1 MQLNS
6 DEVCKCFNTHSW
18 PYNAYSHAINRHF
31 QVCCQCACRGST
43 INAHLQRVINTP
55 TDEPL
60 INTYR
65 HAAHSHSQECTVCHQ
80 HTYRW
85 ATDKYVQASAHSH
98 SQECTV
104 CHRHTYRWATDKY
117 VQASAHSH
125 SQECTVCHQHT
136 YRWATDKYV
145 QACCPQSF
153 TEVPSADTYRCAVNR
168 HKGLVFAGDD
178 FQWDSVGF
186 LGLPCKLQLTL
197 PASMAVTHVWTD
209 RNKSWSPSP
218 KSSLHLNAFA
228 IITLFVAL
236 FLLVYP
242 LHLSTVT

>member
-6 DEVCKCFNTHSW
+6 DEVCKWFNTHSW

-65 HAAHSHSQECTVCHQ
+65 HA
-80 HTYRW
+80 
-85 ATDKYVQASAHSH
+85 
-98 SQECTV
+98 
-104 CHRHTYRWATDKY
+104 
-117 VQASAHSH
+117 AHSH